1 MAGHGPQV
9 AVEGDAAVAGGQV
22 YRGELV
28 VGIEAV
34 GVGRAVRVGLAAL
47 LAEGVVARHSGAG
60 RNPVLVQT
68 GYPPAR
74 V

>member
-1 MAGHGPQV
+1 MAGHAPQV
-9 AVEGDAAVAGGQV
+9 VVEGDATAALGQV
-22 YRGELV
+22 YDGELV
-28 VGIEAV
+28 VRVVAV

-47 LAEGVVARHSGAG
+47 LAEGVVARHSGEG

>member
-34 GVGRAVRVGLAAL
+34 GVGRAIGVGLAAF
-47 LAEGVVARHSGAG
+47 LAEGVVGGAAG
-60 RNPVLVQT
+60 
-68 GYPPAR
+68 
-74 V
+74 

>member
-1 MAGHGPQV
+1 LAGHGPQV
-9 AVEGDAAVAGGQV
+9 AVEGDAAEPSGQADG
-22 YRGELV
+22 GELV
-28 VGIEAV
+28 VGVVAV
-34 GVGRAVRVGLAAL
+34 VIRCAVRVGLAAL
-47 LAEGVVARHSGAG
+47 LAEGVVARHSGEG